1 MRDQWNP
8 GDWAVYRKSK
18 RSSSPGPRAAN
29 VVATPKGETYAYV
42 VDKFWIVEN
51 VLSGNRLELRTARG
65 KTHVINADD
74 PSLRKPSWLQ
84 RLLWRNRF
92 RVVEAASETPHFAA

>member
-1 MRDQWNP
+1 MHEHWSP

-51 VLSGNRLELRTARG
+51 VLSDSQVELRTARG
-65 KTHVINADD
+65 KKHVINTDD
-74 PSLRKPSWLQ
+74 PNLRKPTWLQ

-92 RVVEAASETPHFAA
+92 RVLEKSSETPDFAA

>member
-1 MRDQWNP
+1 MSGQWKP

-18 RSSSPGPRAAN
+18 QSSSPGPRAEK

-51 VLSGNRLELRTARG
+51 VLPGNQLELRTAKG
-65 KTHVINADD
+65 KTHRIDAGD
-74 PSLRKPSWLQ
+74 PCLRKPSWLQ
-84 RLLWRNRF
+84 RLWWRRRF
-92 RVVEAASETPHFAA
+92 REVENSLNPPNFAA